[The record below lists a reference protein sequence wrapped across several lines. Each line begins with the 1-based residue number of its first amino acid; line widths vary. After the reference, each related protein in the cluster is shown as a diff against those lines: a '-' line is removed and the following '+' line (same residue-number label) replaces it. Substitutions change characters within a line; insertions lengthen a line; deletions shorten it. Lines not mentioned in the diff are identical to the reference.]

1 MEQLQDLLERSKT
14 LSAQQQQSTEYHG
27 VTLDIVRPLPLLQ
40 KQTQQM
46 LRDKSHAA
54 VGANEEQAA
63 QILFAQKGINLN
75 RIKQSLQAVSKSA
88 SAAFQSVQM
97 LRDTDVGGYAALEH
111 EQLILNSLSRARKD
125 IEQIVA
131 KTLKASRKK
140 QWDTE
145 KQQVSQLM
153 SASKFVQPPPSQTPF
168 KGAQGMAGK
177 KAQQQSQAPQS
188 IATYSVNKSG
198 IVNPDL
204 LTPRTAKGSGVPV
217 QSTAGIA
224 TDDPVMAKLL
234 SYAQTLIAVE
244 EQRLMNRPVPVF
256 KLFKD
261 ALLRLNGPFDE
272 IVQCWDLLQYIVGEN
287 GSGGVLARDM
297 HNAPRERQ
305 FARGYGQPG
314 SAIDGQIVQGSRKW
328 LESYF
333 RVYLER
339 AVVKCYQN
347 KDLFAVDGLEQ
358 ARIASQVGRMSVS
371 QKVTMWI
378 QDVLMPRSDVNLW
391 EIVDNQAIWV
401 AIFYLLRAGEYR
413 EALQFAARFENH
425 FMKTSKKFLDY
436 LEAWVSSPGH
446 VLPAKLRSELMVEY
460 NSNLRDSAMRNL
472 SASFHMPQ
480 MQSRFFNEGVDPY
493 KYLVYRVLGQIV
505 DFDVMIPPHVVQGLA
520 GGVIGWEDE
529 LWIQLMLV
537 SSADGAQFAQ
547 DAQSPFQSGS
557 QKGTPEVY
565 SLDDLYQKYVAKISV
580 EQWTENSSHVY
591 RYFMVLIACG
601 QFERAVM
608 FLFNLQDASVT
619 PSSQIDAVHFAISL
633 LYYGLLSTRTSF
645 DEDSALTL
653 NSDENQ
659 RSKVDLLSMVNQFIY
674 GILNPSLYAQEAVH
688 YVIILFVLL
697 DGYTGSVSVES
708 NNSNEQHINRLR
720 QMLTGQLI
728 DLVINSGKIE
738 ELFGTFALDQQLQR
752 AVRNAGYLDRY
763 APLIGMSKDDV
774 KSCLIKPSARKCVQ
788 SDVPL
793 EVAIALFNLAE
804 DFDAVLNLLSKRL
817 SGELKQ
823 CNVDAVVQFSV
834 GQASGAVKTSNVV
847 GRIDAL
853 VDAYQMTSSVVEF
866 YQQEWIAV
874 KIKQQSKET
883 VQLLMLISQL
893 CMTVQS
899 LVEDFD
905 LSMCAELVRLINSL
919 PLVPMSDDMNRAG
932 GDGSGETSYVAIQSQ
947 AEQIRRD
954 FSDVVLV
961 HLPLVFCIVEAVYLI
976 IFQAQRRQQL
986 SLGINVGKRSR
997 ELMSFVALVGRWFKI
1012 DSSLRAQLMNM
1023 EEMIN

>member
-14 LSAQQQQSTEYHG
+14 LSAQQQQSTDYHG

-46 LRDKSHAA
+46 LKDKTQAA

-63 QILFAQKGINLN
+63 QILFAQKGINLD
-75 RIKQSLQAVSKSA
+75 RIKQALQSVSKSA

-125 IEQIVA
+125 IEQIVS
-131 KTLKASRKK
+131 KTLKAYRTK
-140 QWDTE
+140 QWDAE

-153 SASKFVQPPPSQTPF
+153 SASKLVSAPPSRMPI
-168 KGAQGMAGK
+168 KGAQGIAGAGK
-177 KAQQQSQAPQS
+177 MAQQQQQSQAPQS

-272 IVQCWDLLQYIVGEN
+272 IVQCWDLLQYIVSEN
-287 GSGGVLARDM
+287 VSGGVLARDM
-297 HNAPRERQ
+297 HSAPRERQ

-328 LESYF
+328 LEAYF

-391 EIVDNQAIWV
+391 EVVDNQAIWV

-425 FMKTSKKFLDY
+425 FMKTSKRFVDY

-446 VLPAKLRSELMVEY
+446 VLPAKLRSELMVEF
-460 NSNLRDSAMRNL
+460 NANLRDSAMRNL

-537 SSADGAQFAQ
+537 SSADGAQFTQ
-547 DAQSPFQSGS
+547 DAPSPFQSGS
-557 QKGTPEVY
+557 QKGIPEVY

-580 EQWTENSSHVY
+580 EQWTENSSYIY

-608 FLFNLQDASVT
+608 FLFNLQDAIVT
-619 PSSQIDAVHFAISL
+619 PSQQIDAVHFAISL

-653 NSDENQ
+653 DSDENQ
-659 RSKVDLLSMVNQFIY
+659 RSYVDLISMVNQYIY
-674 GILNPSLYAQEAVH
+674 GILNPSFYAQEAVH

-697 DGYTGSVSVES
+697 DGYTGSVSVAS
-708 NNSNEQHINRLR
+708 NNTNEQHINRLR

-738 ELFGTFALDQQLQR
+738 DLFGTFALDSQLQR

-763 APLIGMSKDDV
+763 APLIGMTKDDV

-793 EVAIALFNLAE
+793 EVAIALFNLAK

-817 SGELKQ
+817 SVELKQ
-823 CNVDAVVQFSV
+823 FNVDAVIQFAV
-834 GQASGAVKTSNVV
+834 GFASGAGKTPNIV

-866 YQQEWIAV
+866 YRQEWIAV
-874 KIKQQSKET
+874 KINQQSKET

-893 CMTVQS
+893 CMTAQS

-905 LSMCAELVRLINSL
+905 LSLCAELVRLINSL
-919 PLVPMSDDMNRAG
+919 PLVPTSADMMRA
-932 GDGSGETSYVAIQSQ
+932 SGETSYVAIQSQ

-961 HLPLVFCIVEAVYLI
+961 HLPLVFCVVEAVYLI

-986 SLGINVGKRSR
+986 SLGVNVGKRSR